1 MTNRAVAE
9 LERLHDGTV
18 KALDAIYMQQQVAEA
33 GLPAPRAIGV
43 DEIAIRPSAC
53 IAASQQ
59 QDAELAGISAIPTI
73 TKSNARHGSR
83 KKRLR

>member
-18 KALDAIYMQQQVAEA
+18 KALDTIYMQQVAEA